1 MKSIRKI
8 AGILTGVLGVVIL
21 LGNFITEKI
30 LTAKTSVV
38 IGGADGPTS
47 VFVAGKLGGVSIGFI
62 PSWQINAVGIVL
74 LVLSFLVLR
83 KK

>member
-1 MKSIRKI
+1 MKNIRKA
-8 AGILTGVLGVVIL
+8 AGILAGVLGVVIL
-21 LGNFITEKI
+21 LGKAITKKI
-30 LTAKTSVV
+30 LTQKMSVV

-62 PSWQINAVGIVL
+62 PPWQINAVGIAL
-74 LVLSFLVLR
+74 LVLSFLMLR

>member
-1 MKSIRKI
+1 MKNIRKT
-8 AGILTGVLGVVIL
+8 AGILAGVLGVAIL
-21 LGNFITEKI
+21 LGKVITEKI
-30 LTAKTSVV
+30 LTQKMSYV
-38 IGGADGPTS
+38 IGSADGPTS

-62 PSWQINAVGIVL
+62 PSWQINVVGIAL